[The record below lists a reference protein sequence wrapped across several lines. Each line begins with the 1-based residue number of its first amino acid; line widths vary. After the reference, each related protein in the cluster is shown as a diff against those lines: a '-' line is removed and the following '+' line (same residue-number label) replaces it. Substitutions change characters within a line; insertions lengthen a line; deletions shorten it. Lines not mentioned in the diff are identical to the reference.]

1 MAVVDSTC
9 SQGSETIAV
18 MNKPNHED
26 DVIVQHER
34 SLTTLSRAIT
44 NAQGRFTLILVRCN
58 YAGLQEHILAELR
71 QRSGLEILAINLRN
85 SSHSLY
91 STMTTTISFP
101 QPNAVIVFGIE
112 SLQNVD
118 DFLVSLNRLRD
129 DFLHNFPFPLVL
141 WINDL
146 VQQKLMK
153 LAPDFYSYAP
163 VPIRFAIATEELFP
177 FLPQEAEEIFRQITY
192 QLCMNIGQSMPL
204 NWQTMED

>member
-1 MAVVDSTC
+1 MAVVYSTC

-18 MNKPNHED
+18 MNKPNHQD

-58 YAGLQEHILAELR
+58 YAGLQEQILAELR

-192 QLCMNIGQSMPL
+192 QLCMNMCQTMPL

>member
-1 MAVVDSTC
+1 
-9 SQGSETIAV
+9 

>member
-18 MNKPNHED
+18 MNKPNHQD

-44 NAQGRFTLILVRCN
+44 HAQGRFTLILVRCN
-58 YAGLQEHILAELR
+58 YASLQEQILAELR
-71 QRSGLEILAINLRN
+71 QRSGLEILAINLRA

-91 STMTTTISFP
+91 STMTATIGSP
-101 QPNAVIVFGIE
+101 HPNAVIVFGIE

-141 WINDL
+141 WINDF
-146 VQQKLMK
+146 VQQKLIK

-177 FLPQEAEEIFRQITY
+177 FLPQEAEEIFRKITY
-192 QLCMNIGQSMPL
+192 QLCMNMGQNMTL
-204 NWQTMED
+204 NWQTTEN

>member
-1 MAVVDSTC
+1 
-9 SQGSETIAV
+9 
-18 MNKPNHED
+18 MNKPNHQD

-58 YAGLQEHILAELR
+58 YAGLQEQILAELR

-192 QLCMNIGQSMPL
+192 QLCMNMCQTMPL